1 MSSNSRRIASY
12 NLIMH
17 RRALLDM
24 IQKWTSPS
32 LLEQQECLPTWLT
45 NEVTVHKIA
54 DPEDGSVELDAQSK
68 LVSTMSHPQSSSR
81 TRISAESVSSSVSSG
96 LSTNSSTS
104 RYNFLQV
111 QWADWG
117 PPISRWFQLN
127 ETQGWEISVSNG
139 QRYAFSDPNPR
150 DRGKLMVSVA
160 DFNPHNF
167 RRNAETMTRLRSG
180 EGENNGSSDNN
191 EEEGEKGGFE
201 ILDHKGVFSEE
212 VYMGLK
218 CVVYRAPDEYD
229 FGAVMMDE
237 QRLLGVK
244 LNRDGLTE
252 SIKVLYIG

>member
-1 MSSNSRRIASY
+1 
-12 NLIMH
+12 MH
-17 RRALLDM
+17 RRALLDK
-24 IQKWTSPS
+24 IQKWTSPP
-32 LLEQQECLPTWLT
+32 LLEQQECLPMWLT
-45 NEVTVHKIA
+45 NEVTVPQIA
-54 DPEDGSVELDAQSK
+54 DPEDGSVEIDAQSK
-68 LVSTMSHPQSSSR
+68 LVSTTPHPKSSSR
-81 TRISAESVSSSVSSG
+81 TRDFPTSSVFSG

-117 PPISRWFQLN
+117 PPLSRWFRLN
-127 ETQGWEISVSNG
+127 ENQAWEIAVSNG

-150 DRGKLMVSVA
+150 DRKKLMVSVA

-167 RRNAETMTRLRSG
+167 RRNAETTARLRSG
-180 EGENNGSSDNN
+180 EGENNGSSGNN
-191 EEEGEKGGFE
+191 EEEGEFE
-201 ILDHKGVFSEE
+201 MLYHEGVFSEE